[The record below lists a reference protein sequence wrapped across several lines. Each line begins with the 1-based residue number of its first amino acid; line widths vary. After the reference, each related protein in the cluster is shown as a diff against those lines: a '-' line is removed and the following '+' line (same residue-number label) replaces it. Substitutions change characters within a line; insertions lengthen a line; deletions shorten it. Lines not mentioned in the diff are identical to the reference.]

1 MAEEAIFAEVE
12 GTFIGIDLGTSNSV
26 VTYFKNS
33 KFEQV
38 KFKSKK
44 IIPSALFY
52 RTKDDIIFGEQALKR
67 GVSNPDFLIK
77 EFKRD
82 LGTNEKY
89 RITFIDENIS
99 NTDNKIYII
108 DTNIFI
114 NEPLI
119 LDSFSKYDSIKL
131 ANTVIGELQNLA
143 NKDDVEL
150 NAKMALEKIEKMK
163 SKLDIS
169 FEESDLDLLPEDLT
183 VNTANDDND
192 NRILSIAKFFSDEDN
207 NQTTILL
214 TNDNGLKLKAES
226 NAVSVMTFSEFNSYK
241 SNLENQTKS
250 DIVTITPK
258 EASRKFLQHIKTDS
272 EKYLN
277 EDITKAVIT
286 VPANF
291 NPVQIGLVKEA
302 GEEAGFEEIAIQ
314 KEPIAVGFAYAFAE
328 NDKDKTILVYD
339 FGGGTFDA
347 SFLKIRYKK
356 INNEIE
362 VDKIEVIETDG
373 DNKLGGKDITKKVV
387 EMIFDE
393 IDNIFDLDMYDQA
406 NSGLSLSDFNNN
418 LNQIENEAERVKIAL
433 SEHSNE
439 DISIP
444 NLIGSDGLFNLEFN
458 ITRKAFEDEILD
470 IRKKSID
477 TVKNLINNSGI
488 NVDEIDEIVMAGG
501 SSLIPSIRESLRD
514 TLGKEPKSTIDSSVV
529 ISQGATIEAILKWSD
544 KIDPDKFKKH
554 IPDAL
559 HDFGIGIRNNNFDVL
574 IPKGT
579 SLPFCET
586 RKYSTEVDN
595 QKIISIKTFQRKSVY
610 STAKK
615 IYDDGINFVDEII
628 IDEIP
633 PSLIG
638 ELVIKVDFELTK
650 NDVLEV
656 NVEISNSNGDIIKS
670 GNKIVSEAS
679 K

>member
-67 GVSNPDFLIK
+67 GVSNPEFLIK

-82 LGTNEKY
+82 LGTNKKY
-89 RITFIDENIS
+89 QINFIDENIS

-131 ANTVIGELQNLA
+131 ANTVIGELSNLA
-143 NKDDVEL
+143 NKDDVKV
-150 NAKMALEKIEKMK
+150 NAKMALENIEKMK
-163 SKLDIS
+163 SELDIS

-393 IDNIFDLDMYDQA
+393 IDNSFDLDMYDQA
-406 NSGLSLSDFNNN
+406 NSGLSLSDFKNN